1 MTLGDS
7 ALTARRAAVLGAAAA
22 AGGMLFPGVASA
34 ELSEERKKELYDE
47 EVAKL
52 AAKNSNA
59 QDDETKSKTTLAII
73 SAIVLVSP
81 IIGITGAQKAIATMV
96 ENDDDLK
103 AEFKGNDPK
112 IAFQRGRDRQRRR

>member
-1 MTLGDS
+1 MGPTHDLPLS
-7 ALTARRAAVLGAAAA
+7 HALLLRGCCRR
-22 AGGMLFPGVASA
+22 
-34 ELSEERKKELYDE
+34 ELLLTPRSSFSKCQ
-47 EVAKL
+47 VAKL